1 MFAGVRWNTVIVQWD
16 CSFIREVPFFFGDE
30 NMRKRPLRIIVPVT
44 AEEKETITQNAHAAG
59 TTNVSAYARKM
70 LIDGYII
77 RADMSEIKK
86 LAQELGYL
94 SRNINQIAKRAN
106 ETRSIYKDDIKDLQ
120 RDYASVKNEILKFL
134 LRSGEKIVGNR

>member
-1 MFAGVRWNTVIVQWD
+1 
-16 CSFIREVPFFFGDE
+16 
-30 NMRKRPLRIIVPVT
+30 MRKRPLRIIVPVT

-77 RADMSEIKK
+77 RADMSEIKR

-94 SRNINQIAKRAN
+94 SRSINQIAKRAN

-134 LRSGEKIVGNR
+134 LRSGEKIVGNH

>member
-1 MFAGVRWNTVIVQWD
+1 
-16 CSFIREVPFFFGDE
+16 
-30 NMRKRPLRIIVPVT
+30 MRKRPLRIIVPVT

-70 LIDGYII
+70 LIDGFII
-77 RADMSEIKK
+77 RADMSEIKR

-106 ETRSIYKDDIKDLQ
+106 ETRNIYKDDIKDLQ

-134 LRSGEKIVGNR
+134 LRSGEKIVGNH